1 MRYNVLRRTIKTKSK
16 SVHRWYYSFID
27 PQTGIK
33 KQKVI
38 PDCRSRVE
46 AYDFIKTLPDL
57 YARKVYIKDIAK
69 DMFIPGSEH
78 VERLVQ
84 HGRKLSRE
92 TLQRHRSMLDTI
104 VKQFG
109 DIELKA
115 LTTVMVDDYLR
126 SLVKQGG
133 CWKNSFLETLTYVYK
148 EAPFCGCE
156 AIQKPTFMRF
166 ARNSKKADIFSTEE
180 LKRFFDSALWTNYR
194 DYLTFLCMASFGLRL
209 GEVRGI
215 QARQFIFDK
224 NALVIDGYCKKTG
237 ERTNYNK
244 KGSDENKKWRV
255 AVAPELTVQL
265 LYNYITVNG
274 IRDYEFVFARKGALR
289 PVRGE
294 YLEEVFE
301 NQLKKA
307 GIEKN
312 GRKIIPHSLRFTYV
326 TRMRRE
332 LPAELVQKLV
342 GHASIEMTEYYTRAA
357 IPEMVASLQS
367 AIPAANGLF
376 E

>member
-57 YARKVYIKDIAK
+57 DAPKIFIKDIAK
-69 DMFIPGSEH
+69 NMFIAGSDH

-84 HGRKLSRE
+84 HGRNLSRE

-126 SLVKQGG
+126 TLVKQGG
-133 CWKNSFLETLTYVYK
+133 CWKNSFLETLAYVYR

-166 ARNSKKADIFSTEE
+166 ARNLKKADIFTTEE
-180 LKRFFDSALWTNYR
+180 LKQFFNCDLWSNSR
-194 DYLTFLCMASFGLRL
+194 DYLAFLCMASFGLRL
-209 GEVRGI
+209 GEVRAI
-215 QARQFIFDK
+215 QARQFIFEK
-224 NALVIDGYCKKTG
+224 NALVIDGYCKKNG

-244 KGSDENKKWRV
+244 KGSNEDKKWRV
-255 AVAPELTVQL
+255 AVAPDTTVQL
-265 LYNYITVNG
+265 LNNYISLNG
-274 IRDYEFVFARKGALR
+274 IRDFDFVFAREDFT

-294 YLEEVFE
+294 YLEDVFE
-301 NQLKKA
+301 RQLKKA
-307 GIEKN
+307 GIDKKD
-312 GRKIIPHSLRFTYV
+312 RKIIPHSLRYSYV

-342 GHASIEMTEYYTRAA
+342 GHTSVEMTEYYTRAA

>member
-46 AYDFIKTLPDL
+46 AYDFIKSLPDL
-57 YARKVYIKDIAK
+57 DARKVFIKDIAK

-92 TLQRHRSMLDTI
+92 TLQRHRSMLDMI

-166 ARNSKKADIFSTEE
+166 ARNLKKADIFTTEE
-180 LKRFFDSALWTNYR
+180 LKLFFNCELWSNSR
-194 DYLTFLCMASFGLRL
+194 DYLAFLCMASFGLRL
-209 GEVRGI
+209 GEVRAI
-215 QARQFIFDK
+215 QARQFIFEK
-224 NALVIDGYCKKTG
+224 NALVIDGYCKKNG

-244 KGSDENKKWRV
+244 KGSNEDKKWRV
-255 AVAPELTVQL
+255 AVAPNTTVQL
-265 LYNYITVNG
+265 LNNYISLNG
-274 IRDYEFVFARKGALR
+274 IRDFDFVFAREDFT

-294 YLEEVFE
+294 YLEDVFE
-301 NQLKKA
+301 RQLKKA
-307 GIEKN
+307 GIDKKD
-312 GRKIIPHSLRFTYV
+312 RKIIPHSLRYSYV

-342 GHASIEMTEYYTRAA
+342 GHTSVEMTEYYTRAA
-357 IPEMVASLQS
+357 IPEMVASLES

>member
-1 MRYNVLRRTIKTKSK
+1 MRYNLLRRTIKTKSK

-57 YARKVYIKDIAK
+57 DARKVFIKDIAK
-69 DMFIPGSEH
+69 DMFIAGSDH

-84 HGRKLSRE
+84 HGRNLSRE

-126 SLVKQGG
+126 ALVKQGG
-133 CWKNSFLETLTYVYK
+133 CWKNSFLETLAYVYR

-166 ARNSKKADIFSTEE
+166 ARNLKKADIFTTEE
-180 LKRFFDSALWTNYR
+180 LKQFFNCDLWSNSR
-194 DYLTFLCMASFGLRL
+194 DYLAFLCMASFGLRL
-209 GEVRGI
+209 GEVRAI
-215 QARQFIFDK
+215 QARQFIFEK
-224 NALVIDGYCKKTG
+224 NALVIDGYCKKNG

-244 KGSDENKKWRV
+244 KGSNEDKKWRV
-255 AVAPELTVQL
+255 AVAPDTTVQL
-265 LYNYITVNG
+265 LNNYISLNG
-274 IRDYEFVFARKGALR
+274 IRDFDFVFAREDFT

-294 YLEEVFE
+294 YLEDVFE
-301 NQLKKA
+301 RQLKKA
-307 GIEKN
+307 GIDKKD
-312 GRKIIPHSLRFTYV
+312 RKIIPHSLRYSYV

-342 GHASIEMTEYYTRAA
+342 GHTSVEMTEYYTRAA